1 MEFIGQLFGILF
13 CVLIV
18 AAIIWAWSKLRA
30 AADQTARVV
39 EAGAESAAAVL
50 EGARGGAAV
59 VAYRN
64 LEKTVRKEY
73 GRQEG
78 PAALSSL
85 LASID
90 FDQSKLDSPALGEV
104 IARSG
109 PDVEVYRDWVIRGQ
123 EAHDVDP
130 TTSAKVVCSGRQLQ
144 DRDNR
149 KAELQIVSASWSMRV
164 PIFPDRANDARF
176 VADQL
181 NAITRSRKPRF
192 ATSADVEALGADMK
206 EMVEKLV
213 TASGPSPAEKISQLS
228 DLRYGRLVS
237 DDEYEAAKARIMGI

>member
-1 MEFIGQLFGILF
+1 VEVVKQVFGVLFW
-13 CVLIV
+13 VLVLVAIV
-18 AAIIWAWSKLRA
+18 WAWAKIRSA
-30 AADQTARVV
+30 TDQTARVV
-39 EAGAESAAAVL
+39 DTGAEAAADVL

-64 LEKTVRKEY
+64 LEKTVRKQY
-73 GRQEG
+73 GRQESA
-78 PAALSSL
+78 AALSSL

-90 FDQSKLDSPALGEV
+90 FDQSKLESPALGKV
-104 IARSG
+104 NSRYG
-109 PDVEVYRDWVIRGQ
+109 PDVEVHRDWVIRGQ
-123 EAHDVDP
+123 EAYDVDP

-144 DRDNR
+144 DRDTR

-181 NAITRSRKPRF
+181 NAITRSGKPKV
-192 ATSADVEALGADMK
+192 ATSADVDALGADMK
-206 EMVEKLV
+206 EMIEKLV
-213 TASGPSPAEKISQLS
+213 MASGPSPAEKISQLS

-237 DDEYEAAKARIMGI
+237 DDEYEAAKARILGI

>member
-1 MEFIGQLFGILF
+1 MEFIVFV
-13 CVLIV
+13 VLILVLVLVVKV
-18 AAIIWAWSKLRA
+18 ARA
-30 AADQTARVV
+30 AKNDQTARVV
-39 EAGAESAAAVL
+39 EDGVEPATAMLA
-50 EGARGGAAV
+50 GARGGAAV
-59 VAYRN
+59 VAFRN
-64 LEKTVRKEY
+64 LVKTVQKQH
-73 GRQEG
+73 GRHEG
-78 PAALSSL
+78 PAVMTSALE
-85 LASID
+85 SID
-90 FDQSKLDSPALGEV
+90 FDPSRLESPQLGELL
-104 IARSG
+104 ARTG
-109 PDVEVYRDWVIRGQ
+109 PNVEVHRDWVIRGQ
-123 EAHDVDP
+123 EAHDVDA
-130 TTSAKVVCSGRQLQ
+130 TTWAKVVCSGRQLK

-237 DDEYEAAKARIMGI
+237 DDEYEAAKARILGI

>member
-1 MEFIGQLFGILF
+1 MEVVKQVFGILVV
-13 CVLIV
+13 VLIV
-18 AAIIWAWSKLRA
+18 VAIIWAWSRILS

-39 EAGAESAAAVL
+39 ESGAESAADLL

-64 LEKTVRKEY
+64 LEKTVRKQY

-90 FDQSKLDSPALGEV
+90 FDQSKLDSPALGTV
-104 IARSG
+104 TARFG
-109 PDVEVYRDWVIRGQ
+109 ADVEVYRDWVIRGQ

-130 TTSAKVVCSGRQLQ
+130 TTWAKVVCSGRQLQ
-144 DRDNR
+144 DRDTR

-164 PIFPDRANDARF
+164 PVFPDRANDARF
-176 VADQL
+176 VADKL
-181 NAITRSRKPRF
+181 NAMTRSRKPRV

-237 DDEYEAAKARIMGI
+237 DDEYEAAKARILGI

>member
-1 MEFIGQLFGILF
+1 MEAFIGLVVLFLVV
-13 CVLIV
+13 VLV
-18 AAIIWAWSKLRA
+18 RA
-30 AADQTARVV
+30 AYAAATDQTARVV
-39 EAGAESAAAVL
+39 EAGVEPAAAVL
-50 EGARGGAAV
+50 ADARGGTAV

-64 LEKTVRKEY
+64 LEKTVRKQH

-78 PAALSSL
+78 PDVLSST
-85 LASID
+85 LASIN
-90 FDQSKLDSPALGEV
+90 FDRSRLDSPRLGEV
-104 IARSG
+104 IAKSG

-164 PIFPDRANDARF
+164 PISPDRANDARF

-181 NAITRSRKPRF
+181 NAITRSRKPRV

-237 DDEYEAAKARIMGI
+237 DDEYEAAKARILGI